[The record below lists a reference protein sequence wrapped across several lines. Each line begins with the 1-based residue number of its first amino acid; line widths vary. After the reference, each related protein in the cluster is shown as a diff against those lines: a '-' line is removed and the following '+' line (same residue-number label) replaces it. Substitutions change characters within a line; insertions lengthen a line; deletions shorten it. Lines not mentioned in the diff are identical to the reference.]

1 MSDPLTD
8 RLNKIL
14 PKVISN
20 DFLSGNGIG
29 KETAFYIFDYP
40 PKDELRVRDHI
51 QFLLEHIPQKK
62 PGLRVKHVNLFDLV
76 LDYLKGRKLL
86 DKALKMQRDD
96 GDAALKKGLA
106 GPIHPEKLA
115 PVFCSIAQPDKHDLV
130 FVSGIG
136 SVFPMLR
143 TSSLLSNLQ
152 PIMNQTPLVLFYPG
166 KYDQVTLRLFDKLSL
181 SASFEAASKLK
192 KPEHYYRAFRLVD

>member
-8 RLNKIL
+8 RLNQIL
-14 PKVISN
+14 DKVVSN
-20 DFLSGNGIG
+20 DFLSGSGIG
-29 KETAFYIFDYP
+29 KEIAFYIFDYP
-40 PKDELRVRDHI
+40 PKDELRVRDHL

-76 LDYLKGRKLL
+76 LDHLKGRKLL
-86 DKALKMQRDD
+86 DKALKKQLDE
-96 GDAALKKGLA
+96 GDVALKKALA
-106 GPIHPEKLA
+106 GPLHPEKLA
-115 PVFCSIAQPDKHDLV
+115 PVFCSVARPDEHDLV

-152 PIMNQTPLVLFYPG
+152 TLMHQVPLVLFYPG
-166 KYDQVTLRLFDKLSL
+166 KYDQMTLRLFDKLSL
-181 SASFEAASKLK
+181 SASFEAASQLK
-192 KPEHYYRAFRLVD
+192 KPEHYYRAFRLVE